1 MFENL
6 RLCKKYCMCIAERTV
21 MIVRTKTGD
30 KKPAENIGRK
40 SHLIVGKTVLILLR
54 NITCTLRTVA
64 CLFVC
69 YKYLIIV

>member
-1 MFENL
+1 
-6 RLCKKYCMCIAERTV
+6 

-54 NITCTLRTVA
+54 NITCTLGTVA